1 MVYIY
6 IAIYIYICIYICIY
20 MYTYIIFTQL
30 PLGVEGLPQSFG
42 DYRPEHGDLSQVPPI
57 LVLTIGY

>member
-1 MVYIY
+1 
-6 IAIYIYICIYICIY
+6 